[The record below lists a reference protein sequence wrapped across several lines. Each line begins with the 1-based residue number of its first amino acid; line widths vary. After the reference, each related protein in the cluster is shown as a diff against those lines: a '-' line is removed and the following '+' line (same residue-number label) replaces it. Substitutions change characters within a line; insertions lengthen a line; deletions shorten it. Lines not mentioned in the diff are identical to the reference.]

1 MLIGTSRWGLRHYRM
16 VNVRRTVTSYDDC
29 LRHCEA
35 ACLSGRTLEQPKEHT
50 MSTSENETTINVPA
64 DVYRALQEHAKS
76 LEVAVEILTAQ
87 YLAEAMRDAER
98 RNPKLRSLATVML
111 RWEE

>member
-1 MLIGTSRWGLRHYRM
+1 M
-16 VNVRRTVTSYDDC
+16 
-29 LRHCEA
+29 
-35 ACLSGRTLEQPKEHT
+35 P
-50 MSTSENETTINVPA
+50 TSENETTINVPA

-98 RNPKLRSLATVML
+98 RNPKLRSLTTL
-111 RWEE
+111 RAPWDQ